1 MVMMANDSNNVEF
14 KNYNKL
20 AEKFGIKWNENV
32 RHDVKNDQFEQGAVD
47 LTKANSIFKTAKK
60 AYIKQ
65 LCTQELVKPAQS
77 IYTENGE
84 VMMSVSRV
92 GKGTVFAVGDPW
104 FYNEYVDGRK
114 LPDDFENF
122 IAAKDLM
129 KWLLQQ
135 SKN

>member
-1 MVMMANDSNNVEF
+1 M
-14 KNYNKL
+14 
-20 AEKFGIKWNENV
+20 
-32 RHDVKNDQFEQGAVD
+32 
-47 LTKANSIFKTAKK
+47 
-60 AYIKQ
+60 
-65 LCTQELVKPAQS
+65 CTQELVKPAQS

-129 KWLLQQ
+129 KWFLEQMRLQIFV
-135 SKN
+135 N